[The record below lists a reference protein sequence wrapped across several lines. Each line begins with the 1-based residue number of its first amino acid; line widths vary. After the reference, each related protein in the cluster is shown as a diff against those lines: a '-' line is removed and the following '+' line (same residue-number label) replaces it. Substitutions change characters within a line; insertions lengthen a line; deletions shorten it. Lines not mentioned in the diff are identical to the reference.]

1 MLFDHIFTT
10 DEYTKNGLG
19 LTGVQRE
26 GAIQAACS
34 MQTWPPGYENTSAVS
49 IRISIIKQAMDS
61 ILTLLVKNMNF
72 LRWHNSLAGELCPN
86 VFLYFY

>member
-1 MLFDHIFTT
+1 
-10 DEYTKNGLG
+10 
-19 LTGVQRE
+19 
-26 GAIQAACS
+26 

-61 ILTLLVKNMNF
+61 ILTLLVKNMKF

-86 VFLYFY
+86 VFFILLLGLIETLAGDLSTLLTKKLLYKLVRLF